1 MELHGKVVEIL
12 PLRNGVSQRT
22 GEQWSSQGFV
32 LEMDGQ
38 YLRRARLNLWGIDRI
53 QAANLQLGQYITA
66 KFEIEAHEHNG
77 DWYNDCRVYDII
89 CNGVAL
95 LRRPKQ
101 QAPQQQV
108 GYQQAPQQQAP
119 YHQAPPQP
127 YTQQQYAQQQQQEQ
141 RPW

>member
-1 MELHGKVVEIL
+1 MAIL

-32 LEMDGQ
+32 LEIDGR
-38 YLRRARLNLWGIDRI
+38 YTRRVRMNLWGADRI
-53 QAANLQLGQYITA
+53 QAANLQLGEFVTA
-66 KFEIEAHEHNG
+66 RFEIEAHEHDG
-77 DWYNDCRVYDII
+77 DWYNDCRVYDIV
-89 CNGVAL
+89 CNGVSR
-95 LRRPKQ
+95 LRNRQQ
-101 QAPQQQV
+101 QAPQQHAP
-108 GYQQAPQQQAP
+108 YQQAPQQQAP